1 MSTILDLQP
10 ASVWHYFHQLTQIP
24 RPSHHEEAVQQY
36 VLDEAARLGLSAER
50 DAVGNIRV
58 RKPAS
63 AGHEGAPGV
72 ILQGHLDMVP
82 QKNADKVHD
91 FTRDPITTQVHADG
105 RVTADGTTLGAD
117 NGIGVALILAVLANK
132 TLVHPPLEALFTSS
146 EETGMVGARTGA
158 ASAGTAPP
166 SCQPFCVT
174 RRSRPPN
181 RCLSL
186 FLMRLKLSGWSPPA
200 LRSPRA
206 PHD

>member
-82 QKNADKVHD
+82 QKNADKTHD
-91 FTRDPITTQVHADG
+91 FTIDPITTQVHADG
-105 RVTADGTTLGAD
+105 RVTA
-117 NGIGVALILAVLANK
+117 
-132 TLVHPPLEALFTSS
+132 
-146 EETGMVGARTGA
+146 MARRWGRTMA
-158 ASAGTAPP
+158 
-166 SCQPFCVT
+166 
-174 RRSRPPN
+174 
-181 RCLSL
+181 
-186 FLMRLKLSGWSPPA
+186 SGW
-200 LRSPRA
+200 R
-206 PHD
+206 

>member
-82 QKNADKVHD
+82 QKNADKTHD

-117 NGIGVALILAVLANK
+117 NGIGVALILAVLADR

-146 EETGMVGARTGA
+146 EETGMVGAKGLQ
-158 ASAGTAPP
+158 GGW
-166 SCQPFCVT
+166 
-174 RRSRPPN
+174 
-181 RCLSL
+181 
-186 FLMRLKLSGWSPPA
+186 LKGHYLIN
-200 LRSPRA
+200 L
-206 PHD
+206 DY

>member
-63 AGHEGAPGV
+63 AGHEGTPGV

-91 FTRDPITTQVHADG
+91 S
-105 RVTADGTTLGAD
+105 RV
-117 NGIGVALILAVLANK
+117 I
-132 TLVHPPLEALFTSS
+132 
-146 EETGMVGARTGA
+146 
-158 ASAGTAPP
+158 
-166 SCQPFCVT
+166 
-174 RRSRPPN
+174 RSRH
-181 RCLSL
+181 RC
-186 FLMRLKLSGWSPPA
+186 MRTAG
-200 LRSPRA
+200 
-206 PHD
+206 

>member
-105 RVTADGTTLGAD
+105 RLSPWHDAGGGQWHRGGAD
-117 NGIGVALILAVLANK
+117 SGRAGRQDAGASAAGGALHV
-132 TLVHPPLEALFTSS
+132 VGRD
-146 EETGMVGARTGA
+146 GMVGAKGCRA
-158 ASAGTAPP
+158 AG
-166 SCQPFCVT
+166 
-174 RRSRPPN
+174 
-181 RCLSL
+181 
-186 FLMRLKLSGWSPPA
+186 
-200 LRSPRA
+200 
-206 PHD
+206 